1 MAGGAVEPR
10 WGSSSGVR
18 EEAWF
23 NGLGVFVGFS
33 GSVAPRSLLEGSVG
47 LATGEG
53 RGFRVN
59 TGEPGPTSMW
69 FTAALVVTLSL
80 SYFDFGRLD
89 LPSASLDARG
99 G

>member
-33 GSVAPRSLLEGSVG
+33 GSVAPRSLLEGSVE
-47 LATGEG
+47 LATGKGEG
-53 RGFRVN
+53 ASIRHL
-59 TGEPGPTSMW
+59 GPVW
-69 FTAALVVTLSL
+69 LVLAQVAQK
-80 SYFDFGRLD
+80 F
-89 LPSASLDARG
+89 
-99 G
+99 